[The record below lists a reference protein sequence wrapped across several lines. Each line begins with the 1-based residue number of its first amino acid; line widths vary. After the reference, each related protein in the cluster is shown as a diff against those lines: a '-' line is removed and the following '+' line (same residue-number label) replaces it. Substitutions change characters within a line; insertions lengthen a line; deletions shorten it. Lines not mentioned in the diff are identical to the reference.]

1 MSSEALRP
9 RAMTEKRESKHPLS
23 TILLAVSMLFL
34 GPTSLTALAEEYE
47 GPVSSAPIQ
56 LDGKT
61 ITLLRG
67 FAGYS
72 ASERAAEA
80 EARVIEFARH
90 REAPV
95 TILNLVETS
104 TGTEVRAGS
113 QMLFVVTDADA
124 SLEGIDRLT
133 LASTALRASADAVE
147 NWRERR
153 SLRLLLTH
161 AGYALAASATLGLA
175 IWLLMGTFRHR
186 LGDLFT
192 RVTGQVRPLQIGHL
206 QLVTAERLVGF
217 SRGALNLFF
226 SVVLV
231 VLVYV
236 YLQFVLA
243 LFPWTESL
251 GAGLLSLVID
261 PLSRIALALVGAL
274 PNLVFLAVLVLVI
287 RYALKLGRMLFAA
300 LESGTVRFEGF
311 DPDWALP
318 TYKLARIFVI
328 AFGVVIAY
336 PYIPGSDSAAFKGV
350 SVLLGVIFSLG
361 SSSVIAN
368 IIAGYTMTYRRA
380 FRLGDRIS
388 INDMVGDVI
397 DSRVLVTVL
406 RTPKN
411 ETVVVPNSQI
421 LSSPVTN
428 YSTLAREQRLVLHTT
443 IGIGYEV
450 PWRQVEAMLLMAAER
465 TEGLLAEPPP
475 FVLNQGLKDFCV
487 LYEINAYTAD
497 AGSSPAIYSRLH
509 ANILDVC
516 NEYGIQIMT
525 PAYVADPAEPKLVR
539 KGDWHMPP
547 APGKPGGDPRP

>member
-1 MSSEALRP
+1 MNAFEKPGLLRWL
-9 RAMTEKRESKHPLS
+9 RAATHLTLCLAIVPFVSPATAEDSPL
-23 TILLAVSMLFL
+23 
-34 GPTSLTALAEEYE
+34 PTSTE
-47 GPVSSAPIQ
+47 GVEIEGRTVI
-56 LDGKT
+56 LV
-61 ITLLRG
+61 RG

-72 ASERAAEA
+72 AAARAAEA
-80 EARVIEFARH
+80 EARIIEFASH
-90 REAPV
+90 REAP
-95 TILNLVETS
+95 TGILNLAETS
-104 TGTEVRAGS
+104 MGTEVRAGS

-124 SLEGIDRLT
+124 SLENIDRLA
-133 LASTALRASADAVE
+133 LATTALRATADVVE
-147 NWRERR
+147 TWRERR

-175 IWLLMGTFRHR
+175 IWLLMGTFRSR
-186 LGDLFT
+186 LGTLL
-192 RVTGQVRPLQIGHL
+192 RRITGRVRPLHIGQL
-206 QLVTAERLVGF
+206 QLVSAEKLVSF
-217 SRGALNLFF
+217 SRGAANLSFWI
-226 SVVLV
+226 VLV
-231 VLVYV
+231 ALVYV

-243 LFPWTESL
+243 LFPWTESM
-251 GAGLLSLVID
+251 GEGLLSLITD
-261 PLSRIALALVGAL
+261 PLSRIGLALVGAL

-287 RYALKLGRMLFAA
+287 RYALKLGRLLFAA
-300 LESGTVRFEGF
+300 LESGSIRFEGF
-311 DPDWALP
+311 DPDWAVP
-318 TYKLARIFVI
+318 TYKLTRIFVI

-380 FRLGDRIS
+380 FRMGDRVR
-388 INDMVGDVI
+388 INDVVGDVI

-443 IGIGYEV
+443 VGIGYEV
-450 PWRQVEAMLLMAAER
+450 PWRQVQAMLLMAAER
-465 TEGLLAEPPP
+465 TEGLLAEPAP

-497 AGSSPAIYSRLH
+497 AGNSPAIYSGLH
-509 ANILDVC
+509 ANILDVF

-525 PAYVADPAEPKLVR
+525 PAYITDPTEPKLVR
-539 KGDWHMPP
+539 EEDWHLPP
-547 APGKPGGDPRP
+547 APRPAGSDPQP